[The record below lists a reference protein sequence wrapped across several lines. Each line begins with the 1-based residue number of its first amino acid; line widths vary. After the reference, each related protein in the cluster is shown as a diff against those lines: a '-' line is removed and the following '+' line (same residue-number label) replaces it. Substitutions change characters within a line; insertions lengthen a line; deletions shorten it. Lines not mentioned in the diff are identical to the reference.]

1 MIRGVTIK
9 KILYNFQIKH
19 LVSILKI
26 NDLVPTIR
34 DLVLNIKDLG
44 LNVNDFF
51 KHFP

>member
-1 MIRGVTIK
+1 MVRGFIMQ